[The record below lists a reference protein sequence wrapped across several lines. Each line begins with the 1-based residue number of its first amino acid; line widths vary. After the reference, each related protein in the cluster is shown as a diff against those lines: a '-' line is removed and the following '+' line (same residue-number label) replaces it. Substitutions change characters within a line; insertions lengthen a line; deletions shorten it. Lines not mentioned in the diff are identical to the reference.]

1 MSIIIKGKV
10 WKFGDDINTD
20 YMAPS
25 FAVDA
30 PWEQQKK
37 AILYIHKAFTE
48 EAQPGD
54 VIVAGKNFGCGS
66 SRENAPVN
74 LKLLGIGCVVAES
87 FGRIFFRNCIAV
99 AFPVLAVR
107 GVADLFEEGE
117 TLELDFEQSLV
128 RNVSKGKEMQGK
140 PLTPDLINIV
150 RNGGMLAMMKQ
161 ESRQKGSAGDR
172 QDT

>member
-10 WKFGDDINTD
+10 WRFGDNINTD

-30 PWEQQKK
+30 PWEERKK
-37 AILYIHKAFTE
+37 AILHIHKAFTE
-48 EAQPGD
+48 EARPGD

-66 SRENAPVN
+66 SRETAPVN
-74 LKLLGIGCVVAES
+74 LKRLGIGCVIAES

-99 AFPVLAVR
+99 AFPVLAIP

-117 TLELDFEQSLV
+117 TLELDFDHSLV
-128 RNVSKGKEMQGK
+128 RNCSTGKEVEGK
-140 PLTPDLINIV
+140 PLTQDLINIFH
-150 RNGGMLAMMKQ
+150 NGGLLAMLKN
-161 ESRQKGSAGDR
+161 ESLAKNI
-172 QDT
+172 